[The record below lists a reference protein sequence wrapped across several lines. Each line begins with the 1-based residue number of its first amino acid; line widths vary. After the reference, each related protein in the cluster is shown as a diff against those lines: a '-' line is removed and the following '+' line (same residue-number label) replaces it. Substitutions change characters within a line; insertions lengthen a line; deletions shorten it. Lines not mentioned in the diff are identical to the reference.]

1 MYRYYLPLLIIN
13 SEMKFGF
20 EKKRYNQCKDL
31 DKNATNVYIK
41 KGNVDYL
48 NYNATR
54 KKHISDNF
62 VVLLNDESMLLNLN
76 KQGILIYIKDD
87 TVVVDY
93 KDLYEHIVLNNL
105 VELIIPYYYH
115 KKGGL
120 VLHASSC
127 RYNGKTIL
135 FTADSGVGKTTLLL
149 SLLKLG
155 AEYISDD
162 IVCILENNNRYQCF
176 GLDFTLPKANANT
189 IKMLDINSS
198 NIIGASG
205 INAKSFISLKNN
217 YPISSFV
224 DAVIFLKPVNDN
236 NGIKLRKESE
246 PEKQL
251 LEQTIGIWGIS
262 KIEIIKLLSKWKSF
276 ADAVNVYSMEYT
288 KESSFLDE
296 VVSYLQF

>member
-1 MYRYYLPLLIIN
+1 MYKYFLPLLIIN
-13 SEMKFGF
+13 SEINFGF
-20 EKKRYNQCKDL
+20 KKNRYNRCKDL
-31 DKNATNVYIK
+31 EKNATNIYIK

-54 KKHISDNF
+54 ENHISDNF
-62 VVLLNDESMLLNLN
+62 VVLFNDESMLLNLN

-93 KDLYEHIVLNNL
+93 KDLYEHIVFNNL
-105 VELIIPYYYH
+105 VELIIPYFYH
-115 KKGGL
+115 KKGCL
-120 VLHASSC
+120 VLHAASC

-155 AEYISDD
+155 AAYISDD
-162 IVCILENNNRYQCF
+162 IVCILENKNRYQCV

-189 IKMLDINSS
+189 IKMLGIDSS

-205 INAKSFISLKNN
+205 INTKSFIFLKNN
-217 YPISSFV
+217 YQISSFV
-224 DAVIFLKPVNDN
+224 DAVIFLKPVNDK
-236 NGIKLRKESE
+236 NGIKLRKVNE

-262 KIEIIKLLSKWKSF
+262 EIEIIKLLSKWKSF
-276 ADAVNVYSMEYT
+276 SDVVNVYSIEYT
-288 KESSFLDE
+288 KESAFLED